1 MKLLGKRRKL
11 GNQGLSLVELL
22 CSIAILGMLAMVV
35 SSVLV
40 VSANSYRRENADTD
54 AQQEAQLVANQ
65 ITDLLI
71 DSSTD
76 GTTQVRFVAPKLT
89 ITQGN
94 IGYEVVQVGSE
105 LKYSQYNLDADG
117 SRYVLDDYG
126 NRRAWREDLDDLWQ
140 LMAENLQANSFKV
153 NDSKFAET
161 GNVSVEMVYMKGTE
175 EYPVAFNVTAR
186 NREQMPE
193 TIATVTLSAPSEIIQ
208 EPGQNWYRIN
218 AAIIGGTGTLSYSC
232 EGQTDLVGTRVNAD
246 GTVVVGDKETAN
258 MFRVKVTAAVAGP
271 SGTTSHISRYVKV
284 YVRRATTV
292 SVTGSRSSGIDCQS
306 GAKYQLAA
314 SVDGNYM
321 AQDTG
326 KDYDTSDPSDPNH
339 YVNPYQVYSDWD
351 VVSNKSPATGWHWEN
366 IDNAAG
372 TRTLVLDGNMQDGE
386 VITVTAKAAHPLGV
400 NKSATHYRPAAKG
413 YWVLTKTDS
422 TLIPGGGWLRQTDT
436 AQATVNGPKVDALK
450 AAFHGTRIE
459 IETRFREYPGG
470 TYGSYGGVVVP
481 GGGWLTNIYGGDAN
495 NSMTINIR
503 PEITN
508 ALVYNKAYEIQIRL
522 KIVDNAGNQVWPT
535 DTTPE
540 SEYMLTNVMQPV
552 SVGFKSALLGFDNAY
567 WNADGSAPTINM
579 HKGDIVDV
587 MEIVSAQGIEVERI
601 ANKLVYHL
609 EKKNAAGVW
618 EDVPSSEHV
627 WCQMPNRSLKM
638 KFDGDH
644 FGGDYRVKV
653 TAEQMPQSVL
663 VGNVLTQLPATK
675 TYTLWDEA
683 TGQDIFYFH
692 INQVSW

>member
-1 MKLLGKRRKL
+1 MKLLGKHRKL

-71 DSSTD
+71 DASAYGGVAQVSFAA
-76 GTTQVRFVAPKLT
+76 GTLT
-89 ITQGN
+89 ITQGTM
-94 IGYEVVQVGSE
+94 GYEITHDAVGMK
-105 LKYSQYNLDADG
+105 LYHSQFDLDA
-117 SRYVLDDYG
+117 SG
-126 NRRAWREDLDDLWQ
+126 NRLNVTIGQ
-140 LMAENLQANSFKV
+140 LMAENVKSFSV
-153 NDSKFAET
+153 DTDQFDET
-161 GNVSVEMVYMKGTE
+161 GNIGIQIVYMKGTE
-175 EYPVAFNVTAR
+175 EYPAVFNVTAR
-186 NREQMPE
+186 NKEHAPG
-193 TIATVTLSAPSEIIQ
+193 TIATVTLSVPSEIIQ
-208 EPGQNWYRIN
+208 EPGQNWYQIN
-218 AAIIGGTGTLSYSC
+218 ASIVGGTGTLSYTC
-232 EGQTDLVGTRVNAD
+232 EGQTDLVNTKVTAGGVIE
-246 GTVVVGDKETAN
+246 VGDKETAN
-258 MFRVKVTAAVAGP
+258 MFRVKVTATVSGP
-271 SGTTSHISRYVKV
+271 SGTTSQISRYVRV

-292 SVTGSRSSGIDCQS
+292 SVSGNRLSGVDCQS
-306 GAKYQLAA
+306 GAKYKLVA

-321 AQDTG
+321 EKAEGT
-326 KDYDTSDPSDPNH
+326 DYDTSDPADPNH
-339 YVNPYQVYSDWD
+339 YVDPYKVKGDKWT
-351 VVSNKSPATGWHWEN
+351 VTSNKTPATGWHWEDTGN
-366 IDNAAG
+366 DAE
-372 TRTLVLDGNMQDGE
+372 RTLVLDGNMQDGE
-386 VITVTAKAAHPLGV
+386 VITVTAEAAHPWGS
-400 NKSATHYRPAAKG
+400 NKSSTQYTPKAKG
-413 YWVLTKTDS
+413 YWVLSKTDS

-450 AAFHGTRIE
+450 AAFHGSRIE
-459 IETRFREYPGG
+459 IETRFREYPSG

-522 KIVDNAGNQVWPT
+522 KIVDNAGNQVWPI

-552 SVGFKSALLGFDNAY
+552 SVGFKSTKLGFNNAY
-567 WNADGSAPTINM
+567 LNNGGTPPSINM
-579 HKGDIVDV
+579 RKGEIVDI

-609 EKKNAAGVW
+609 EKKNAAGMW
-618 EDVPSSEHV
+618 EPVPSSEQV
-627 WCQMPNRSLKM
+627 WCQTPNRSLKM
-638 KFDGDH
+638 KFDGND

-653 TAEQMPQSVL
+653 TAEQMPESEL
-663 VGNVLTQLPATK
+663 RGTVLTQLPATK
-675 TYTLWDEA
+675 TYKLWDET

-692 INQVSW
+692 VNHVN